1 MNMPVITVRGQMGSG
16 APEVGKQ
23 IAAKLHIDYVDREI
37 IAQVAQQLRWTE
49 RGIEVKEMP
58 AGSLGG
64 KIAEAFSHYGA
75 TGPGAYGFQG
85 VYLPTWEIPLDDTR
99 YLAGLSSVIR
109 ELAES
114 NSIVIRGRGSQF
126 ILKDHPGAFHVLTP
140 AHQGVRVKRV
150 MEDMK
155 IDEETAR
162 KEITR
167 FDSSRREFTK
177 RYFRAELED
186 PANYDIVIN
195 TSVISYKDAAAI
207 IIKALKSKMKITQEQ
222 KAGK

>member
-16 APEVGKQ
+16 APEVGRQ
-23 IAAKLHIDYVDREI
+23 IAAKLRIDYVDREI
-37 IAQVAQQLRWTE
+37 IAQVAQQLRWNE

-58 AGSLGG
+58 PGSLGG
-64 KIAEAFSHYGA
+64 KIAEALSHYGDM
-75 TGPGAYGFQG
+75 GGGALGFQG
-85 VYLPTWEIPLDDTR
+85 VYLPVWEIPLDDTR
-99 YLAGLSSVIR
+99 YLAGLNSVIK

-126 ILKDHPGAFHVLTP
+126 ILKDHPRAFHVLTV
-140 AHQGVRVKRV
+140 AQQEVRVKRV
-150 MEDMK
+150 MTDMK
-155 IDEETAR
+155 IDEEAAR

-177 RYFRAELED
+177 RYFQAELED
-186 PANYDIVIN
+186 PINYDIVIN
-195 TSVISYKDAAAI
+195 TSIINYKDAAAI